1 MIIRTTISPGQNKIN
16 KNLQKENEPIL
27 KTEIEFLSEDSD
39 DLITYMKKGKA
50 EHERAKSRRVIDKT
64 EANELLK
71 KSSIF
76 AKKVT

>member
-1 MIIRTTISPGQNKIN
+1 
-16 KNLQKENEPIL
+16 
-27 KTEIEFLSEDSD
+27 
-39 DLITYMKKGKA
+39 MKKGKA